1 MSQFKISTRLAALLA
16 ALCLLVLLVGGAG
29 LFGMGQSNAGLKSVY
44 DDRVVPLKQI
54 KVVADMYAVHVVDAA
69 HKVRDGAMTPAQGL
83 ASVTDARKEIE
94 ANWKAYL
101 ATHLVPEETQLVERF
116 KPLQAKADAA
126 TDVLMGHFKSADVAA
141 LTTFAAKDMYPA
153 IDPLQAVLGQLM
165 QVQLDRAKAEY
176 DRAAASFQTIRA
188 LALTAVVVGI
198 LLAVLMGGAMIRQI
212 SRALGNAVQ
221 ITDSVAQGDLTVPI
235 HARGKDEIAQLL
247 GGLTAMRD
255 NLAHVVSGVRGNAQG
270 VASASAEIASGN
282 NDLSMRTEQQAS
294 ALQETAASMEE
305 LSSTVKQNADNAR
318 QANQLAMSASTVA
331 GQGGDVVAEVVT
343 TMKGINDSSKKIADI
358 ISVIDGIAFQTNI
371 LALNAAVEAA
381 RAGEQGRGFAVVAGE
396 VRNLAQ
402 RSAEA
407 AKEIKSLITTSVE
420 RVEQGTQLVD
430 KAGTTMTEVVGAIR
444 RVTDIMGEI
453 SAASSEQSTGVSQV
467 GEAVTQMDQ
476 VTQQNAALVE
486 EMAAAASSLS
496 QQADALVGAVAVFKL
511 SADDARA
518 SHAGAGPKG
527 LAPTASG
534 ALHRSMAAHVP
545 RTTAATPAG
554 GAPRKIGVPTSPPKP
569 SPNRVDKPASTGKA
583 AATQPV
589 TAGADDDWESF

>member
-1 MSQFKISTRLAALLA
+1 MSQFKISTRLAGLLT
-16 ALCLLVLLVGGAG
+16 ALCLLVLLVGGGG

-54 KVVADMYAVHVVDAA
+54 KVVADMYAVNVVDTA
-69 HKVRDGAMTPAQGL
+69 HKVRDGAMTPAQGVQ
-83 ASVTDARKEIE
+83 SVADARKAIDT
-94 ANWKAYL
+94 NWSAYL
-101 ATHLVPEETQLVERF
+101 ATRLAPEETQLVARF

-126 TDVLMGHFKSADVAA
+126 TDTLLGLFKSGDVPA
-141 LTTFAAKDMYPA
+141 LTSYAAKEMYPA
-153 IDPLQAVLGQLM
+153 IDPLQEVLGQLM
-165 QVQLDRAKAEY
+165 QVQLDYAKAEY
-176 DRAAASFQTIRA
+176 DSAAASFQTIRA
-188 LALTAVVVGI
+188 LALTAVVLGV

-212 SRALGNAVQ
+212 SRSLDNAVQ

-247 GGLTAMRD
+247 GGLTTMRD

-282 NDLSMRTEQQAS
+282 NDLSIRTEQQAS

-407 AKEIKSLITTSVE
+407 AKEIKSLITASVE
-420 RVEQGTQLVD
+420 RVEQGTLLVD

-453 SAASSEQSTGVSQV
+453 SAASSEQSQGVSQV

-486 EMAAAASSLS
+486 EMAAAAGSLS
-496 QQADALVGAVAVFKL
+496 HQAQALVGAVAVFKL
-511 SADDARA
+511 STDQARA
-518 SHAGAGPKG
+518 SQGNTPAAHPAPAAAPASAARGGGAGGMAPKKT
-527 LAPTASG
+527 LALRAAPASPAHKAAAAPSPAAPTAQ
-534 ALHRSMAAHVP
+534 A
-545 RTTAATPAG
+545 
-554 GAPRKIGVPTSPPKP
+554 RK
-569 SPNRVDKPASTGKA
+569 
-583 AATQPV
+583 PV
-589 TAGADDDWESF
+589 AAGAEDDWESF

>member
-1 MSQFKISTRLAALLA
+1 MSQFKISTRLAGLLA

-54 KVVADMYAVHVVDAA
+54 KVVADMYAVNVVDTA

-83 ASVTDARKEIE
+83 QSVADARKAIDT
-94 ANWKAYL
+94 NWSAYL
-101 ATHLVPEETQLVERF
+101 ATRLAPEETQLVARF

-126 TDVLMGHFKSADVAA
+126 TDTLLGLFKSGDVPA
-141 LTTFAAKDMYPA
+141 LTSYAAKEMYPA
-153 IDPLQAVLGQLM
+153 IDPLQEVLGQLM
-165 QVQLDRAKAEY
+165 QVQLDYAKAEY

-188 LALTAVVVGI
+188 LALTAVVLGI

-212 SRALGNAVQ
+212 SRSLDNAVQ

-235 HARGKDEIAQLL
+235 QARGKDEIAQLL
-247 GGLTAMRD
+247 GGLTTMRD

-282 NDLSMRTEQQAS
+282 NDLSIRTEQQAS

-407 AKEIKSLITTSVE
+407 AKEIKSLINASVE
-420 RVEQGTQLVD
+420 RVEQGTLLVD

-496 QQADALVGAVAVFKL
+496 HQAQALVGAVAVFKL
-511 SADDARA
+511 STDQARA
-518 SHAGAGPKG
+518 SQGS
-527 LAPTASG
+527 AP
-534 ALHRSMAAHVP
+534 AAHPAPV
-545 RTTAATPAG
+545 AAPASASRGGSAG
-554 GAPRKIGVPTSPPKP
+554 GMAPKKTLALRAA
-569 SPNRVDKPASTGKA
+569 PASPAHKA
-583 AATQPV
+583 AAAPAPAAPAAQARKPV
-589 TAGADDDWESF
+589 AAGAEDDWESF

>member
-1 MSQFKISTRLAALLA
+1 MNQFKISTRLAGLLA
-16 ALCLLVLLVGGAG
+16 ALCLLVLLVGMAG
-29 LFGMGQSNAGLKSVY
+29 LYGMGNSNAGLKTVY

-54 KVVADMYAVHVVDAA
+54 KVVADMYAVNVVDTA
-69 HKVRDGAMTPAQGL
+69 HKVRDGALTPAQGL
-83 ASVTDARKEIE
+83 QSVADARKAIDL
-94 ANWKAYL
+94 NWKAYL
-101 ATHLVPEETQLVERF
+101 ATQLVPEETQLVERF

-126 TDVLMGHFKSADVAA
+126 TDVLAGHFKSGDVAA
-141 LTTFAAKDMYPA
+141 LTAFAAKEMYPA
-153 IDPLQAVLGQLM
+153 IDPLQEVLGQLM

-176 DRAAASFQTIRA
+176 DSAAASYQTIRA
-188 LALTAVVVGI
+188 LAVTAVVAGI
-198 LLAVLMGGAMIRQI
+198 ALAVLMGGAMIRQI
-212 SRALGNAVQ
+212 SRALGDAVR
-221 ITDSVAQGDLTVPI
+221 ISDAVAQGDLTVAI
-235 HARGKDEIAQLL
+235 HARGKDEIAHLL
-247 GGLTAMRD
+247 GGLTTMRD
-255 NLAHVVSGVRGNAQG
+255 NLAHVVSGVRSNAQG

-282 NDLSMRTEQQAS
+282 NDLSIRTEQQAS

-407 AKEIKSLITTSVE
+407 AKEIKSLITASVE
-420 RVEQGTQLVD
+420 RVEQGSQLVD

-496 QQADALVGAVAVFKL
+496 HQAQALVGAVAVFKL
-511 SADDARA
+511 TADQARPVVPGGAANGAQRPAPGATATQSTLSGQSGRAASTPLSKVAAAAAPKKASAPAA
-518 SHAGAGPKG
+518 PSIPKSAGASPK
-527 LAPTASG
+527 LA
-534 ALHRSMAAHVP
+534 
-545 RTTAATPAG
+545 
-554 GAPRKIGVPTSPPKP
+554 
-569 SPNRVDKPASTGKA
+569 
-583 AATQPV
+583 QPV
-589 TAGADDDWESF
+589 VAGAEDDWESF

>member
-1 MSQFKISTRLAALLA
+1 MSQFKISTRLAGLLT
-16 ALCLLVLLVGGAG
+16 ALCLLVLLVGGGG

-44 DDRVVPLKQI
+44 DERVVPLKQI
-54 KVVADMYAVHVVDAA
+54 KVVADMYAVNVVDTA
-69 HKVRDGAMTPAQGL
+69 HKVRDGAMTPAQGVQ
-83 ASVTDARKEIE
+83 SVADARKAIDT
-94 ANWKAYL
+94 NWSAYL
-101 ATHLVPEETQLVERF
+101 ATRLAPEETQLVARF

-126 TDVLMGHFKSADVAA
+126 TDTLLGLFKSGDVPA
-141 LTTFAAKDMYPA
+141 LTSYAAKEMYPA
-153 IDPLQAVLGQLM
+153 IDPLQEVLGQLM
-165 QVQLDRAKAEY
+165 QVQLDYAKAEY
-176 DRAAASFQTIRA
+176 DSAAASFQTIRA
-188 LALTAVVVGI
+188 LALTAVVLGI

-212 SRALGNAVQ
+212 SRSLDNAVQ

-282 NDLSMRTEQQAS
+282 NDLSIRTEQQAS

-407 AKEIKSLITTSVE
+407 AKEIKSLINASVE
-420 RVEQGTQLVD
+420 RVEQGTLLVD

-453 SAASSEQSTGVSQV
+453 SAASSEQSQGVSQV

-486 EMAAAASSLS
+486 EMAAAAGSLS
-496 QQADALVGAVAVFKL
+496 HQAQALVGAVAVFKL
-511 SADDARA
+511 STDQARA
-518 SHAGAGPKG
+518 SQGNTPAAHPAPAAAPASAARGGGAGGMAPKKT
-527 LAPTASG
+527 LALRAAPASPAHKAAAAPSPAAPTAQ
-534 ALHRSMAAHVP
+534 A
-545 RTTAATPAG
+545 
-554 GAPRKIGVPTSPPKP
+554 RK
-569 SPNRVDKPASTGKA
+569 
-583 AATQPV
+583 PV
-589 TAGADDDWESF
+589 AAGAEDDWESF

>member
-1 MSQFKISTRLAALLA
+1 MSQFKISTRLAGLLT
-16 ALCLLVLLVGGAG
+16 ALCLLVLLVGGGG

-54 KVVADMYAVHVVDAA
+54 KVVADMYAVNVVDTA
-69 HKVRDGAMTPAQGL
+69 HKVRDGAMTPAQGVQ
-83 ASVTDARKEIE
+83 SVADARKAIDT
-94 ANWKAYL
+94 NWSAYL
-101 ATHLVPEETQLVERF
+101 ATRLAPEETQLVARF

-126 TDVLMGHFKSADVAA
+126 TDTLLGLFKSGDVPA
-141 LTTFAAKDMYPA
+141 LTSYAAKEMYPA
-153 IDPLQAVLGQLM
+153 IDPLQEVLGQLM
-165 QVQLDRAKAEY
+165 QVQLDYAKAEY
-176 DRAAASFQTIRA
+176 DSAAASFQTIRA
-188 LALTAVVVGI
+188 LALTAVVLGV

-212 SRALGNAVQ
+212 SRSLDNAVQ

-282 NDLSMRTEQQAS
+282 NDLSIRTEQQAS

-407 AKEIKSLITTSVE
+407 AKEIKSLITASVE
-420 RVEQGTQLVD
+420 RVEQGTLLVD

-453 SAASSEQSTGVSQV
+453 SAASSEQSQGVSQV

-486 EMAAAASSLS
+486 EMAAAAGSLS
-496 QQADALVGAVAVFKL
+496 HQAQALVGAVAVFKL
-511 SADDARA
+511 STDQARA
-518 SHAGAGPKG
+518 SQGSAPAAHPAPAAAPASAARGGGAGSMAPKKI
-527 LAPTASG
+527 LALRAAPTSPAHKAAAAPSPAAPTAQ
-534 ALHRSMAAHVP
+534 A
-545 RTTAATPAG
+545 
-554 GAPRKIGVPTSPPKP
+554 RK
-569 SPNRVDKPASTGKA
+569 
-583 AATQPV
+583 PV
-589 TAGADDDWESF
+589 AAGAEDDWESF